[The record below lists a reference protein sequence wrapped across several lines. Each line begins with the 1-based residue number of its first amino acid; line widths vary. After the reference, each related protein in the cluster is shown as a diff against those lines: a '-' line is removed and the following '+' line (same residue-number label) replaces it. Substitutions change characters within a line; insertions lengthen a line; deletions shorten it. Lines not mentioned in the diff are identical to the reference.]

1 MVTQLGKTLSVWLLL
16 SACCV
21 MQVHAAGYSVPVQVE
36 GQGVIHALD
45 FEKYTILVSGRTY
58 HVSQTVH
65 VEIAG
70 SYGAF
75 TLLKQGMKVR
85 FNYLEYS
92 DGRNEIVQ
100 LYEDNFIEDS

>member
-1 MVTQLGKTLSVWLLL
+1 MHYLKRIFSVWLLL
-16 SACCV
+16 VACCV
-21 MQVHAAGYSVPVQVE
+21 IQAQAAGYSVPVQLE

-45 FEKYTILVSGRTY
+45 FDQNRILVSGRSY
-58 HVSQTVH
+58 DVSQTVH

-75 TLLKQGMKVR
+75 TMLKQGMKVR

-92 DGRNEIVQ
+92 DGRNEIVR